1 MANTWGYGAMT
12 NHFGDVAANSKV
24 LLFIGANSAVANPVG
39 GMKHALQARDRN
51 GAKIIVVDPVYTRTA
66 AKADMYIRI
75 RPGTDIA
82 FIYGA
87 LHIIFKNGWEDKE
100 VIEKQSYAVD
110 EIRKEAE
117 KWTPEETANV
127 TGCTVEELEE
137 FTRVFATTK
146 PATLFWALGITQH
159 SIGSSNTRILSI
171 LQLILGNMGVKG
183 GGCNI
188 IRGHDNVQGAT
199 DMNCL
204 ADSLPGYYGLKDN
217 AWKHFCEG
225 WELIYQPH
233 YYF

>member
-1 MANTWGYGAMT
+1 MT
-12 NHFGDVAANSKV
+12 NHFGDVTANSKV

-127 TGCTVEELEE
+127 TGCTVEEYLPLQNLPLYFGLLES
-137 FTRVFATTK
+137 
-146 PATLFWALGITQH
+146 H
-159 SIGSSNTRILSI
+159 NTRLEVQIPEFY
-171 LQLILGNMGVKG
+171 QF
-183 GGCNI
+183 CN
-188 IRGHDNVQGAT
+188 
-199 DMNCL
+199 L
-204 ADSLPGYYGLKDN
+204 
-217 AWKHFCEG
+217 F
-225 WELIYQPH
+225 
-233 YYF
+233 